1 VKASSVRLSSS
12 FKVYFQIPP
21 DDKLPRPETH
31 YCSSPTISKDFRLT
45 ARPRI
50 PILTRFQKLALLG
63 LSLLMLA
70 DLSISSW
77 GVLYSPVFSE
87 ANAFFAQFVQQPLE
101 FIAVVGLSK
110 ILVIGGLIVATI
122 WFNRR
127 EKSSERWRG
136 GDIICSTAFVCMAAM
151 MLILVI
157 GNLVAF

>member
-1 VKASSVRLSSS
+1 
-12 FKVYFQIPP
+12 
-21 DDKLPRPETH
+21 
-31 YCSSPTISKDFRLT
+31 
-45 ARPRI
+45 
-50 PILTRFQKLALLG
+50 
-63 LSLLMLA
+63 
-70 DLSISSW
+70 
-77 GVLYSPVFSE
+77 
-87 ANAFFAQFVQQPLE
+87 
-101 FIAVVGLSK
+101 VVGLSK